1 MKHYFRPGR
10 EDFRQAILRA
20 MPKMLGDGG
29 RMPAKEEIKEI
40 LERSTLKTWRKDKA
54 KVLDLLAELSNQSPG
69 SRQMAINSRA

>member
-1 MKHYFRPGR
+1 MKT
-10 EDFRQAILRA
+10 AICFSRSRA
-20 MPKMLGDGG
+20 FTLIEPMVVIV
-29 RMPAKEEIKEI
+29 REEIKKI

>member
-1 MKHYFRPGR
+1 
-10 EDFRQAILRA
+10 
-20 MPKMLGDGG
+20 MPV
-29 RMPAKEEIKEI
+29 KEEIKEI